1 MLWSATPHLP
11 DPKTSSAQMCIMHK
25 RCALPIAMSFAALHC
40 RNAWLLQVLAPL
52 LPHMLARLSSKW
64 ATMVS
69 QPALGR
75 PSEDGTA
82 TNDEVVEERLVRE
95 LTREHLQLLLN
106 MADKHP
112 QVPGQGT
119 YLKSCLSVLSAS
131 AVYGRLL
138 PGTFTL
144 HCLAAFLYK
153 LPS

>member
-11 DPKTSSAQMCIMHK
+11 DPKATHSSAQFVIMHK
-25 RCALPIAMSFAALHC
+25 HCALPISMALASLHC
-40 RNAWLLQVLAPL
+40 RNAWLLPVVAPL

-64 ATMVS
+64 AIMVS

-106 MADKHP
+106 MADKP
-112 QVPGQGT
+112 PLEPGQGT
-119 YLKSCLSVLSAS
+119 YLASCLPVLSAS
-131 AVYGRLL
+131 RWSTVDD
-138 PGTFTL
+138 
-144 HCLAAFLYK
+144 CLGLSHSVA
-153 LPS
+153 